1 MAQRTRI
8 RRKLRRKAPAVR
20 RMQPGAPARAAKG
33 TASDLMIGGA
43 LDPAERQAERMASR
57 ALAGQAP
64 LPGAA
69 VSTGGLLSRMCAE
82 CAAEEEGR
90 KVKRAATA
98 APAIA
103 SGAAAVSA
111 PGPAAHA
118 VAAMGTGR
126 AMSLSERAF
135 FEPRFAHDFSAVR
148 IHEGPA
154 ATRATRALDARA
166 FARGADIAFG
176 SGERTREVMAHEL
189 AHVVQ
194 DDAVM
199 HRAPLLRRACETCP
213 NPVDPEVEATIQP
226 IVSFGTPTGS
236 TWGSTNW
243 PTSAKGL
250 GVSIWQRERNT
261 CVKKNIGGKDVD
273 VWEVCPRKIN
283 LHASV
288 AMVIDKT
295 EINRT
300 SGGKR
305 WWMECNAPAGKML
318 FDTEAAAKAAMTTP
332 KKITVPGVIHHE
344 NYHVG
349 VSKRVL
355 EAAVKAQPG
364 MTKEIAPY
372 SADEI
377 AKWKAGLEKTLNKFQ
392 EDTLLANPS
401 EANEELNAS
410 TAECTQY

>member
-1 MAQRTRI
+1 MAQKKRI
-8 RRKLRRKAPAVR
+8 RRKLRRKAPPVR
-20 RMQPGAPARAAKG
+20 HAGPVQAGKSA
-33 TASDLMIGGA
+33 ASDLMIGGV
-43 LDPAERQAERMASR
+43 LDPAERAAERMAGR

-64 LPGAA
+64 GLAHAPASGGA
-69 VSTGGLLSRMCAE
+69 VHRMCAE
-82 CAAEEEGR
+82 CAAEEQE
-90 KVKRAATA
+90 KPVKRAAAA
-98 APAIA
+98 APVIA
-103 SGAAAVSA
+103 SGAAAAAA
-111 PGPAAHA
+111 PGPAARA
-118 VAAMGTGR
+118 VAARGAGR
-126 AMSLSERAF
+126 RMSRAERAF

-154 ATRATRALDARA
+154 AARATRALDARA
-166 FARGADIAFG
+166 FARRADIAFG

-199 HRAPLLRRACETCP
+199 HRAPLIRRACETCP

-283 LHASV
+283 LRASV